1 MRTFIAVDINDRLK
15 KNIFDIAQ
23 GFKKYCKGTY
33 VRPNLYH
40 ITLFFFG
47 YIPEDKTLII
57 KDILKDISY
66 PSFLVKL
73 TGVDCFFA
81 NKNPRVC
88 FMKGESPSLMELFTI
103 IEKKLIENNILS
115 DRKPLKIHSTFL
127 RIKHIFDSEGIE
139 KYIET
144 INKNF
149 SVVSFVVN
157 ELILYNSKLSKNGPE
172 YYKYFIKNLNEVDK

>member
-15 KNIFDIAQ
+15 KNIFDVAQ
-23 GFKKYCKGTY
+23 GFKKYCKGSY
-33 VRPNLYH
+33 VKPDLYH

-47 YIPEDKTLII
+47 DIPEDKTII
-57 KDILKDISY
+57 IRNILRGINY
-66 PSFLVKL
+66 PLFSIKL
-73 TGVDCFFA
+73 TGVDCFFT
-81 NKNPRVC
+81 NKKPRVC
-88 FMKGESPSLMELFTI
+88 FVKGESPSLMELFTI
-103 IEKKLIENNILS
+103 IEKKLIENNVLP

-127 RIKHIFDSEGIE
+127 RIKHIFDNEGIV